1 MKSKIDID
9 DTLTD
14 TYELTFNYVQD
25 FTANELK
32 KEINHV
38 DREKIKDR
46 FTKNFHNWSKEEEI
60 AFFDRYYETIVR
72 NVRIKPFAKE
82 IIDKL
87 RDEKNEIYF
96 ITARFLSSKFDIEQA
111 TKKWLEENEIKYEG
125 IYLNISNKA
134 EIIKENNIDIFIDDN
149 INNCL
154 NAVENEIKTYIMD
167 SLVNYSFKDERIERI
182 YSWPHLYQAINRY
195 KEEIGGNK

>member
-1 MKSKIDID
+1 MRIGIDID

-14 TYELTFNYVQD
+14 TYELTFNYAQD

-38 DREKIKDR
+38 DREKIKEK
-46 FTKNFHNWSKEEEI
+46 FTKSFHNWSNQEEI
-60 AFFDRYYETIVR
+60 AFFDRYYETIIR
-72 NVRIKPFAKE
+72 NVKIKPFAKK

-87 RDEKNEIYF
+87 RKEGNEIYF

-111 TKKWLEENEIKYEG
+111 TKKWLEENEIEYEG
-125 IYLNISNKA
+125 IYLNVSDKA
-134 EIIKENNIDIFIDDN
+134 KVIKENNIDILIDDN

-154 NAVENEIKTYIMD
+154 NAVENGIKTYIMD

-182 YSWPHLYQAINRY
+182 YSWPHLYQVINRY

>member
-1 MKSKIDID
+1 MRIGIDID

-14 TYELTFNYVQD
+14 TYELIFNYAQY

-32 KEINHV
+32 KEINQV

-46 FTKNFHNWSKEEEI
+46 FTKNFHNWAKEDEE
-60 AFFDRYYETIVR
+60 AFFDKYYETIVS

-111 TKKWLEENEIKYEG
+111 TKKWLEENEIEYEG
-125 IYLNISNKA
+125 IYLNVSDKA
-134 EIIKENNIDIFIDDN
+134 KIIKENKIDILIDDN

-154 NAVENEIKTYIMD
+154 NAVENGIKTYIMD

-182 YSWPHLYQAINRY
+182 YSWPHLYQVINRY

>member
-1 MKSKIDID
+1 MRIGIDID

-14 TYELTFNYVQD
+14 TYELIFNYAQY

-32 KEINHV
+32 KEINQV

-46 FTKNFHNWSKEEEI
+46 FTKNFHNWSKEDDEV
-60 AFFDRYYETIVR
+60 FFDKYYETIVS

-96 ITARFLSSKFDIEQA
+96 ITARFLSNKFDIEQA
-111 TKKWLEENEIKYEG
+111 TKKWLEENEIEYEG
-125 IYLNISNKA
+125 IYLNVSDKA
-134 EIIKENNIDIFIDDN
+134 KIIKENNIDILIDDN

-154 NAVENEIKTYIMD
+154 NAVENGIKTYIMD

-182 YSWPHLYQAINRY
+182 YSWPHLYQVINRY

>member
-1 MKSKIDID
+1 MRIGIDID

-14 TYELTFNYVQD
+14 TYELTFNYAQH

-46 FTKNFHNWSKEEEI
+46 FTKSFHNWSKEEDEV
-60 AFFDRYYETIVR
+60 FFDKYYETIVN

-111 TKKWLEENEIKYEG
+111 TKEWLQYILGHIYIK
-125 IYLNISNKA
+125 
-134 EIIKENNIDIFIDDN
+134 
-149 INNCL
+149 
-154 NAVENEIKTYIMD
+154 
-167 SLVNYSFKDERIERI
+167 
-182 YSWPHLYQAINRY
+182 
-195 KEEIGGNK
+195 